1 MNPTVMNL
9 PAIMNSNPK
18 FTVTATGIEFSGD
31 LSLAEW
37 GDLGRTLIPLA
48 KKTGFMLGDWINYGS
63 KAYGTKYKEALEFNG
78 LVPKTLRNYASV
90 ARRVHPTLREPS
102 LGIEHH
108 AAVARLESQEQKY
121 WLDMAKEHNLTVPR
135 LRKSIQ
141 AGRLVTEEEM
151 EDGAGNK
158 QTNHVALINRLVRWL
173 TSETCK
179 APVEEWDA
187 DRREAIK
194 RDFQPLLEICGQ
206 L

>member
-1 MNPTVMNL
+1 MNL
-9 PAIMNSNPK
+9 SVTTNPNPK
-18 FTVTATGIEFSGD
+18 FTITATGIDFFGD

-37 GDLGRTLIPLA
+37 GELGSRLA
-48 KKTGFMLGDWINYGS
+48 PIAKSIALMLGDWVNYGK
-63 KAYGTKYKEALEFNG
+63 KAYGHKYKEAVRVTG
-78 LVPKTLRNYASV
+78 LAEKTLRNYAYV
-90 ARRVHPTLREPS
+90 ARNVGHSLRDPS
-102 LGIEHH
+102 LGQEHH
-108 AAVARLESQEQKY
+108 AAVAPLEPHLQKH
-121 WLDMAKEHNLTVPR
+121 WLGLAKEHNLSIPR

-151 EDGAGNK
+151 EDAKAG
-158 QTNHVALINRLVRWL
+158 QTNHVKLINRLVCWL

>member
-1 MNPTVMNL
+1 MNPT
-9 PAIMNSNPK
+9 AIMNPNPK
-18 FTVTATGIEFSGD
+18 FTVTATGIEFFGD

-37 GDLGRTLIPLA
+37 GELGSRLA
-48 KKTGFMLGDWINYGS
+48 PIAKSIALMLGDWVNYGK
-63 KAYGTKYKEALEFNG
+63 KAYGHKYKEAVRVTG
-78 LVPKTLRNYASV
+78 LAEKTLRNYAYV
-90 ARRVHPTLREPS
+90 ARNVGHSLRDPS
-102 LGIEHH
+102 LGQEHH
-108 AAVARLESQEQKY
+108 AAVAPLEPHLQKH
-121 WLDMAKEHNLTVPR
+121 WLGLAKEHNPSIPC

-151 EDGAGNK
+151 EDAKAG
-158 QTNHVALINRLVRWL
+158 QTNHVKLINRLVRWL